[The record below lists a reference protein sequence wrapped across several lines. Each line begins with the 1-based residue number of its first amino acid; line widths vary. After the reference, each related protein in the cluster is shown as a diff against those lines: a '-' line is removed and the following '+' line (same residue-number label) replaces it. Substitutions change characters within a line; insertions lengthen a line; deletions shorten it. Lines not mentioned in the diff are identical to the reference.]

1 MYVFIFLIHP
11 ETIMTASHTF
21 KQQNDFYFFMLSSLV
36 VEISLLREISA
47 IIGVRTLTPSI
58 YNAISPP
65 TELSSFDKEHNDCLL
80 YLVILCPNKL

>member
-1 MYVFIFLIHP
+1 MTKLINLRAKL
-11 ETIMTASHTF
+11 TASYTF
-21 KQQNDFYFFMLSSLV
+21 KEQNDFYFFMLSSLV

-47 IIGVRTLTPSI
+47 IVRVRTLTPSI